1 MSTFHCPA
9 DHNVDAGEGGAP
21 VAFDPGTWLAAF
33 VQIGGGYALASGRKL
48 WLVVDRC
55 DHGDLTAVMRP
66 LIGNPGRVEAIRRAI
81 EAHSLQEVA

>member
-1 MSTFHCPA
+1 MNKSLCTA
-9 DHNVDAGEGGAP
+9 SQNVDAGDSSAP
-21 VAFDPGTWLAAF
+21 TAFDPGTWLAAF

-81 EAHSLQEVA
+81 EAHSFGEMA